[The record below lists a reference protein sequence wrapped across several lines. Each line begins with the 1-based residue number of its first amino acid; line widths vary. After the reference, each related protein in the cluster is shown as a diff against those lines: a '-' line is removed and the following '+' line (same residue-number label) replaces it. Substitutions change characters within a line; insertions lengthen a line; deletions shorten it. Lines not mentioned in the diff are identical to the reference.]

1 MSISMKLKDNRE
13 EILRIA
19 KENGIKNLKLFG
31 SVARS
36 EDGEESDIDLLVSF
50 EEGKSLFDLIRF
62 KQEMEEIMGKNVDVL
77 TENAIHHSIKEK
89 ILNEA
94 IPL

>member
-1 MSISMKLKDNRE
+1 MKLKDNRE

>member
-1 MSISMKLKDNRE
+1 MSVNIKLKGNRE
-13 EILRIA
+13 GILRIA

-50 EEGKSLFDLIRF
+50 EEGRSLFDLIRF
-62 KQEMEEIMGKNVDVL
+62 KQEMEEIMGIKVDVL
-77 TENAIHHSIKEK
+77 TENAIHHSIKKK

>member
-1 MSISMKLKDNRE
+1 MSVNIKLKDNRE
-13 EILRIA
+13 GILRIA

-50 EEGKSLFDLIRF
+50 EEGRSLFDLIRF
-62 KQEMEEIMGKNVDVL
+62 KQEMEEIMGIKVDVL
-77 TENAIHHSIKEK
+77 TENAIHHSIKKK